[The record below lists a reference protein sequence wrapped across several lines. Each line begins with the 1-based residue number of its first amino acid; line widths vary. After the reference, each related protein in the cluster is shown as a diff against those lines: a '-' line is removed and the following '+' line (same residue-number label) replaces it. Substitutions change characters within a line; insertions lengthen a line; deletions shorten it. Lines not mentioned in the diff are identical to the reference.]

1 MGECLTVFSLYMD
14 RRIIEMAVKY
24 PEFNELKKESAFDWL
39 VKSEGEDFKTNKAII
54 RLDMFHPN
62 RKVSISNDMKKAIL
76 ILVTKKGI
84 LTPIEPSD
92 GIINHDMTETLM
104 QMAMDYKGFEMPEVI
119 MPNIEIVNK
128 GESDG
133 GNISIHYDSLLTVQ
147 GDVTKDALPDLKTIL
162 KQASE
167 YTQND
172 IRKNRRRFG

>member
-1 MGECLTVFSLYMD
+1 MT
-14 RRIIEMAVKY
+14 
-24 PEFNELKKESAFDWL
+24 NEKGRE
-39 VKSEGEDFKTNKAII
+39 
-54 RLDMFHPN
+54 
-62 RKVSISNDMKKAIL
+62 

-133 GNISIHYDSLLTVQ
+133 NSVNNVYNTFTVQ